1 MIYNFVILIF
11 IGFPIR
17 TLLIYVEISYNDYM
31 IQAGKKKIHEY
42 KFAKFKTEFEEN
54 DCVYSQ
60 KIFASDTE
68 FTNHTNNVRYVK
80 YTSDRTSLQTYACHF
95 FHIILSYVEI
105 PRQFT

>member
-54 DCVYSQ
+54 DCVYHR
-60 KIFASDTE
+60 KFLPT
-68 FTNHTNNVRYVK
+68 TLN
-80 YTSDRTSLQTYACHF
+80 LQTIQIMC
-95 FHIILSYVEI
+95 VM
-105 PRQFT
+105 

>member
-31 IQAGKKKIHEY
+31 IQAGKKQLHEY
-42 KFAKFKTEFEEN
+42 KFPKFKTEFEEK

-60 KIFASDTE
+60 KIFASDTA
-68 FTNHTNNVRYVK
+68 FTNHTNNERYVE
-80 YTSDRTSLQTYACHF
+80 SMGMWQNPSNRTSLQTYACHF
-95 FHIILSYVEI
+95 S
-105 PRQFT
+105 T